1 MGLYADELR
10 YGMTRRFCDVGVQ
23 QYGVFHDGMT
33 WIYVVYLH
41 QLFLFIS
48 YVQRRKYLI
57 SCSGNDLT
65 IIVIEDLLGL
75 DRSQVIHTLA

>member
-10 YGMTRRFCDVGVQ
+10 YGMTRRFCDLGVQ
-23 QYGVFHDGMT
+23 QYGVFHGGMT

-41 QLFLFIS
+41 QLYLFFS
-48 YVQRRKYLI
+48 YVQRCEYLI
-57 SCSGNDLT
+57 SCSGDDLA